1 MREKFGQ
8 LMFIVAMFPWVSF
21 GTNNMDTQPW
31 LFVMLLFLF
40 IFNLAFGVKNR
51 FIVMAYLPI
60 FALLVGLSEIGNYDF
75 LTLRGVVSYTG
86 FYLALVVMSQ
96 HIEKFGPPIRIV
108 VQSNIIYLL
117 AATFQLTINPN
128 IFNFLVSINAGS
140 HNRGVSSLT
149 PEATYFGIILFFFSW
164 ILLIIYR
171 YKPPLKI
178 KYLIY
183 LNIFFIFFVAK
194 SSMAIVFLLLCM
206 TVYSVY
212 SLSRGKIKLVIIFF
226 IIITGGVIAVNF
238 FMPETRI
245 SQLTNKYFSSTDYG
259 VIDSILSVIQ
269 RDASIND
276 RVSNVVFS
284 IYGFFYNLGI
294 PGGYHSFSEMTL
306 LLAKEFNGFF
316 WFGFGSDKVMSFF
329 GSFVYELGILGLL
342 IIAHIFYLI
351 SNRCRKER
359 FYELLVLFVIMNS
372 AISVL
377 FPLFPLLIVLL
388 YLNKIDLSTVRRI

>member
-1 MREKFGQ
+1 
-8 LMFIVAMFPWVSF
+8 
-21 GTNNMDTQPW
+21 
-31 LFVMLLFLF
+31 
-40 IFNLAFGVKNR
+40 
-51 FIVMAYLPI
+51 
-60 FALLVGLSEIGNYDF
+60 
-75 LTLRGVVSYTG
+75 
-86 FYLALVVMSQ
+86 
-96 HIEKFGPPIRIV
+96 
-108 VQSNIIYLL
+108 
-117 AATFQLTINPN
+117 
-128 IFNFLVSINAGS
+128 
-140 HNRGVSSLT
+140 
-149 PEATYFGIILFFFSW
+149 
-164 ILLIIYR
+164 
-171 YKPPLKI
+171 
-178 KYLIY
+178 
-183 LNIFFIFFVAK
+183 
-194 SSMAIVFLLLCM
+194 M